1 MGQDAAVAGEPI
13 VDRVRDA
20 YASTHARLWRAVLA
34 FSGSREI
41 TDDAVAEAFAQV
53 LRRGA
58 EVRDVEA
65 WVWRSAFAIAR
76 GELARRSSAVSESVV
91 DVGESMPEPAVDLMR
106 SLRLLPT
113 SDRELLVLVHIG
125 GWAPSELAEITGTPA
140 ATVRVRLHR
149 ANKRARAIFEG
160 GAS

>member
-20 YASTHARLWRAVLA
+20 YAATHARLWRAVLA

-53 LRRGA
+53 LRRGD

-76 GELARRSSAVSESVV
+76 GELARRSSAVSGSVEE
-91 DVGESMPEPAVDLMR
+91 GQAMPEPAVDLIRALR
-106 SLRLLPT
+106 SLPT
-113 SDRELLVLVHIG
+113 ADRELLVLVHIG

-149 ANKRARAIFEG
+149 ANKRARAVFEG

>member
-1 MGQDAAVAGEPI
+1 MGQDAAVAEETN
-13 VDRVRDA
+13 VDRVRGA
-20 YASTHARLWRAVLA
+20 YEATHARLWRAVLA
-34 FSGSREI
+34 FSGSREV

-53 LRRGA
+53 LRRGD

-76 GELARRSSAVSESVV
+76 GELAHRSFGGPAPAVE
-91 DVGESMPEPAVDLMR
+91 VGEPMPEPAVDLMR
-106 SLRLLPT
+106 ALGRLPAG
-113 SDRELLVLVHIG
+113 DRELLVLVHIG
-125 GWAPSELAEITGTPA
+125 GWAPSELAEITGTSA
-140 ATVRVRLHR
+140 STVRVRLHR